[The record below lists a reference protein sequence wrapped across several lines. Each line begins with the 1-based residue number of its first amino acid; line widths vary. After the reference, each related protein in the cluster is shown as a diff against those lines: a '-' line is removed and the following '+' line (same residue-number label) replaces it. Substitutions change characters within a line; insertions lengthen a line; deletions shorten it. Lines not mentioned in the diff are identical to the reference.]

1 MQHYNSLWRNSHSCN
16 TKQVVGFDLLTP
28 LLQAIFGSDGVFAGV
43 SQDSVISFLNGAW
56 SFYVILAYAVSFI
69 FLVLYIYASIEGDKY
84 SDIEHDLIS
93 CTRRSLCW
101 KCRAVSNQI
110 SFAELQAHLDSEN
123 PNDWKLAIIE
133 ADIILD
139 DTLKRQGYAGPTLA
153 DRLKSISP
161 ESLHSIRDA
170 WDAHMIRNKIAHA
183 GADFVLTQKIARETI
198 MRYERVFKELGIGE
212 SGRGHH

>member
-1 MQHYNSLWRNSHSCN
+1 MEETVIATN

-28 LLQAIFGSDGVFAGV
+28 LLQAIFGSDGVLAGV
-43 SQDSVISFLNGAW
+43 SQDGVISFLNGAW

-69 FLVLYIYASIEGDKY
+69 FLVLYIYASMVGDKY
-84 SDIEHDLIS
+84 GDIEHDLIHAEEEAYAMKMAGGIKS
-93 CTRRSLCW
+93 D
-101 KCRAVSNQI
+101 K
-110 SFAELQAHLDSEN
+110 FAELQTHLDSEN

-198 MRYERVFKELGIGE
+198 MRYERVFKELGVGE
-212 SGRGHH
+212 TGGGGHH